1 MGEFRST
8 RALAVLNLRTTAEGG
23 IRHAWPAYTPSF
35 LFWFNAVQF
44 GAFIFTADAEPLQPG
59 DVERDVELLFWV
71 PPWSANTLRRAPL
84 SPSSTATAKSATAP
98 SSSRRQNRLRSMVPG
113 CSAGLGDSRSEPN
126 ENDSELITGL
136 PRHKKPGIALEGE
149 GAIRV

>member
-71 PPWSANTLRRAPL
+71 PLVREYATPGAAFTLIYGD
-84 SPSSTATAKSATAP
+84 
-98 SSSRRQNRLRSMVPG
+98 RQI
-113 CSAGLGDSRSEPN
+113 GDGTILIAEAEPPAI
-126 ENDSELITGL
+126 D
-136 PRHKKPGIALEGE
+136 
-149 GAIRV
+149 GAWL